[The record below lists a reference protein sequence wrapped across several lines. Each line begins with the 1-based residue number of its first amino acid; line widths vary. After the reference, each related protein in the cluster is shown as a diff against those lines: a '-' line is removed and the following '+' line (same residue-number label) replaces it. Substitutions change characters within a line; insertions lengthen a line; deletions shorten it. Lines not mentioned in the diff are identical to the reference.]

1 MKKRRVAPVS
11 LSVCLM
17 SATLLQAVAL
27 AQDAATTAALSC
39 TEMETYLK
47 TAKVISQ
54 KTTSVGVT
62 APSRAMLDNGTLQ
75 HEALVQT
82 VDIRKPTFQGRR
94 GTELNFRDAWQ
105 FNVAG
110 YELAKMLKLNM
121 VPPYVE
127 RRVGGKDG
135 SVSWWVVDAMMEK
148 DRFQKKIQ
156 PPQAL
161 KWTEQLSAARIFREL
176 IGDTDFNMTNLLI
189 TKDWR
194 IWMIDFTRAFRMT
207 KTVADP
213 KQLTRADRTLLA
225 SMRGLT
231 LDGVRQTLGRWLT
244 KNEIEGLVARRDLI
258 VQFFDKEVAA
268 KGEGAVLYDLPRSSE
283 TCGAGL
289 Q

>member
-1 MKKRRVAPVS
+1 
-11 LSVCLM
+11 
-17 SATLLQAVAL
+17 
-27 AQDAATTAALSC
+27 
-39 TEMETYLK
+39 METYLK

-62 APSRAMLDNGTLQ
+62 APSRAMLDNGILQ

-110 YELAKMLKLNM
+110 YELAKMLTLNM

-135 SVSWWVVDAMMEK
+135 SVSWWVLDAMMEK
-148 DRFQKKIQ
+148 DRYQKKIQ
-156 PPQAL
+156 PPQAQ
-161 KWTEQLSAARIFREL
+161 KWTEQLSAARIFHEL

-194 IWMIDFTRAFRMT
+194 IWMIDFTRAFRTT
-207 KTVADP
+207 KTINDP
-213 KQLTRADRTLLA
+213 KQLTRADRTLLE
-225 SMRGLT
+225 SMRDLT
-231 LDGVRQTLGRWLT
+231 LDGVRQALGRWLAG
-244 KNEIEGLVARRDLI
+244 NEIEALMARRDQI
-258 VQFFDKEVAA
+258 VQLFDKEVAA
-268 KGEGAVLYDLPRSSE
+268 KGEGAVLHDLSRSSE

-289 Q
+289 R